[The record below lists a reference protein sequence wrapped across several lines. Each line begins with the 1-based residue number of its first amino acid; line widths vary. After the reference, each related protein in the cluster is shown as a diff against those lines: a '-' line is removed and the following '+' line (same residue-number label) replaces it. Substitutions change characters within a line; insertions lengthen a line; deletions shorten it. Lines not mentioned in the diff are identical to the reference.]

1 MPISWDETRIAALSN
16 PDLLQLRDNALRKAN
31 APIGALCEAEISKR
45 GVSVKTA
52 RARTSNAS
60 SDPLRM
66 MQSDLGAEIG
76 EFAAI
81 VAQRYDLSAE
91 TAKSQSEGHARFVA
105 HKLTQSNGT
114 AKLGG
119 LQRTGKCRIDRYV
132 SYRVKDTVLSL
143 HMFLAKDAADNAVE
157 FQVFGPAQF
166 LPEGQTIDKLR
177 PGLEGEKESKLFAW
191 GQRFTRLGEAKAAFE
206 ALVSKVAAK
215 RVN

>member
-16 PDLLQLRDNALRKAN
+16 PDLLQLRENALRKEN
-31 APIGALCEAEISKR
+31 VPVGALCEAEISKR

-52 RARTSNAS
+52 RARTGAAS

-76 EFAAI
+76 EFASI
-81 VAQRYDLSAE
+81 LAQRYDLSPE
-91 TAKSQSEGHARFVA
+91 TAKAQSEGHARFVP

-119 LQRTGKCRIDRYV
+119 LQRAGKCRIDRYV

-143 HMFLAKDAADNAVE
+143 NMFLAKDAADNAVD
-157 FQVFGPAQF
+157 FQVFGPQEF
-166 LPEGQTIDKLR
+166 LPDGQPISKLR

-191 GQRFTRLGEAKAAFE
+191 GQRFGRLGEAKAAFE
-206 ALVSKVAAK
+206 VLVSKVVAK